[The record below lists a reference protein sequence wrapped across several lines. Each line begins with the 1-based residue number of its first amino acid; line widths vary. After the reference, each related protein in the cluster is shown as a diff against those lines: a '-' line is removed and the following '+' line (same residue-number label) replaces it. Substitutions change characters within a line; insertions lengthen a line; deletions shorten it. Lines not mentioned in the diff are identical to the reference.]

1 MGEGWIEGNSCD
13 FIFWLGSPVQRDVP
27 VLSLS
32 LSCPMGMRLQGG
44 STSLCSCLAAK
55 PRVLL
60 EHQQRV
66 LPVPRGCPRPLVL
79 LLALQR

>member
-1 MGEGWIEGNSCD
+1 MGEGRIEGNSCD
-13 FIFWLGSPVQRDVP
+13 FIFWLGSPVQRDV
-27 VLSLS
+27 SILS
-32 LSCPMGMRLQGG
+32 LSCPCPMGTRLQGS

-66 LPVPRGCPRPLVL
+66 PPMPRGSPRPLVL